1 MFQNYIVSQNFNASD
16 SDVFFLLIIINFHP
30 PKKRNKNGQIRV
42 PNNFSGAEKFCRSR
56 PWELHQSGR
65 GHTSR
70 ALNTDA
76 GPNRRGR
83 GDSRGE
89 VFGGED
95 IMGGFATKGYGF
107 SYLFIMNF
115 GGFKR
120 KKTRTCWW
128 IFMN

>member
-1 MFQNYIVSQNFNASD
+1 MARWGSQ
-16 SDVFFLLIIINFHP
+16 
-30 PKKRNKNGQIRV
+30 
-42 PNNFSGAEKFCRSR
+42 NFSGAEKFCRSR

-89 VFGGED
+89 DFGG
-95 IMGGFATKGYGF
+95 
-107 SYLFIMNF
+107 
-115 GGFKR
+115 
-120 KKTRTCWW
+120 KKSWVDL
-128 IFMN
+128 